1 MPDCSFI
8 KGSKIKSSGAA
19 NKNLPARTR
28 IIPIKNENITVK
40 NLIFFEILWVLAFPN
55 DDKARTKIIKII
67 IPKNSRFIY

>member
-40 NLIFFEILWVLAFPN
+40 NLIFFEIL
-55 DDKARTKIIKII
+55 
-67 IPKNSRFIY
+67 